1 MTDSKGAF
9 RHRGADSA
17 KVISVIEVKARAGKG
32 TPTDPNRFI
41 TEYWTLE
48 GERLATVDSEFP
60 DSLPYP

>member
-1 MTDSKGAF
+1 MEDIKKTV

-32 TPTDPNRFI
+32 TPTDPYRFI
-41 TEYWTLE
+41 TEYWTLD